1 MILRDRQIKL
11 KDKCISALTDKE
23 ATIAVAPTGFG
34 KTIVLSAIIGE
45 LIARNP
51 SWKVCVLAHRDE
63 LTAQNE
69 SKFTLVNPDIST
81 SIVDSRNKS
90 WDGQVTFAMVQTLSR
105 ENNLEQMSEIDLLV
119 IDEAHHVVTIT
130 YQSIINRAREL
141 NPNVKILGLTATPA
155 RGDKKGLGKTFK
167 HCADIVYLTELIT
180 SGHLVTPH
188 THIIDL
194 NVKEQFEALKTRNNG
209 EYDDEEVAAIMD
221 KKPINEAVVKHWY
234 ERARDRKT
242 VVFCSTI
249 AHARNVANTFNDY
262 GILAAL
268 ITGEMSREQ
277 RSIVFENMNQGTIQ
291 VIVNVAVLTEGWDYP
306 PISCVVLLRSCS
318 QKSTMIQMVGRG
330 LRIVDNREYPG
341 IVKKDCIVLDF
352 GISCILHK
360 SLITDVNLEESEAT
374 ASSNSEKQYKEC
386 PKCESENP
394 ISAEECVFCGYVFE
408 MDTAEKTPIK
418 NFKMREIDMLTNKS
432 HFAWEE
438 VRNELFTCGFNS
450 WSAIR
455 PKGDNF
461 IVIGGGLKEDAGIV
475 TSILYEGDKLTAIAK
490 ANDFLSENETVSY
503 AKKNAGWRKEK
514 PSEKQIEL
522 LAKLSKF
529 SKLNPQTLTRGQV
542 ATIFAYEFNARKQ
555 MNQLRDLIE

>member
-11 KDKCISALTDKE
+11 RDRCISALSQRE

-45 LIARNP
+45 LISQNP

-63 LTAQNE
+63 LTSQNE
-69 SKFTLVNPDIST
+69 DKFKRVNPDIST
-81 SIVDSRNKS
+81 SIVDSRIKS
-90 WDGQVTFAMVQTLSR
+90 WEGQVTFAMVQTLSR
-105 ENNLEQMSEIDLLV
+105 ENNLKQMPGVDLLV
-119 IDEAHHVVTIT
+119 IDEAHHVAAIT
-130 YQSIINRAREL
+130 YQSIINRLKEL
-141 NPNVKILGLTATPA
+141 NSSSKILGLTATPA

-221 KKPINEAVVKHWY
+221 KKPINEAVVKHWF

-249 AHARNVANTFNDY
+249 AHAKNVTNSFNEY
-262 GILAAL
+262 GIPSSI
-268 ITGEMSREQ
+268 ITGEMSKEQ
-277 RSIVFENMNQGTIQ
+277 RSFVFDNMNQGAIQ

-306 PISCVVLLRSCS
+306 PISCVVLLRSSS

-374 ASSNSEKQYKEC
+374 ASSNSEEQYKEC
-386 PKCESENP
+386 PKCNLTNP
-394 ISAEECVFCGYVFE
+394 IMAEECIFCGYVFE
-408 MDTAEKTPIK
+408 TDTAEKAPIK

-432 HFAWEE
+432 HFAWEA

-461 IVIGGGLKEDAGIV
+461 IAIGGGLREEAGIV

-514 PSEKQIEL
+514 PSEKQTQL
-522 LAKLSKF
+522 LTKLSRF
-529 SKLNPQTLTRGQV
+529 SGLDPKTLTRGQV

-555 MNQLRDLIE
+555 MKQLQHLI

>member
-11 KDKCISALTDKE
+11 RDRCISALTDRE

-45 LIARNP
+45 LIAHNP

-63 LTAQNE
+63 LTSQNE
-69 SKFTLVNPDIST
+69 SKFKRVNPDIST
-81 SIVDSRNKS
+81 SIVDSRSKS
-90 WDGQVTFAMVQTLSR
+90 WNGQVTFAMVQTLSR
-105 ENNLEQMSEIDLLV
+105 EKNLKKIPPLDLLV
-119 IDEAHHVVTIT
+119 IDEAHHVVAIT
-130 YQSIINRAREL
+130 YQSIIDQVKEL
-141 NPNVKILGLTATPA
+141 NPRVKILGLTATPA

-180 SGHLVTPH
+180 SGHLVTPC

-194 NVKEQFEALKTRNNG
+194 NVKEQFEALKAKNNG

-234 ERARDRKT
+234 EMAKDRKT

-249 AHARNVANTFNDY
+249 AHAKNVTNTFNEC
-262 GILAAL
+262 GIPTAL
-268 ITGEMSREQ
+268 ITGEMSKEQ
-277 RSIVFENMNQGTIQ
+277 RSLVFESITEGVIQ

-306 PISCVVLLRSCS
+306 PISCVVLLRSSS

-330 LRIVDNREYPG
+330 LRIIDNREYPG

-374 ASSNSEKQYKEC
+374 EVVQDKEC
-386 PKCESENP
+386 PECHLLNP
-394 ISAEECVFCGYVFE
+394 IRAEECVFCGYVFK
-408 MDTAEKTPIK
+408 TADDIVVNTEKMPIK
-418 NFKMREIDMLTNKS
+418 DFKMREIDMLTNKS
-432 HFAWEE
+432 HFAWQA

-461 IVIGGGLKEDAGIV
+461 VVIGGNLKEETGIV
-475 TSILYEGDKLTAIAK
+475 PSILYEGDKLTAIAK

-522 LAKLSKF
+522 LSKLSKF
-529 SKLNPQTLTRGQV
+529 SKLDPKTLTRGQV

-555 MNQLRDLIE
+555 MKQLQYLM